1 MGSRIS
7 SFQKA
12 TLMLTKLHSV
22 ERLQSQSFLYNQE
35 HYLLN
40 TGASF
45 YEDTVNLSA
54 QHLQWH

>member
-54 QHLQWH
+54 QHLQ